1 MEKLMERAVVVVN
14 RSKRSGYRRN
24 ARVGSATGHYKICAT
39 PPRKPS
45 LIEFYSAGR
54 RRIKMRP
61 RNGNLAPFSLHPSAD
76 LIYPG
81 PWFIDRPPP
90 STLPRDFARIRPT
103 DRRLQ
108 PIEGL
113 LAGDEGRGPCSIG
126 GTINRTSYLEQPSN
140 LSFFAPNSFS
150 RRRSWG
156 CCGERRRFGNDFKN

>member
-24 ARVGSATGHYKICAT
+24 ARAGSATGHYKICAT
-39 PPRKPS
+39 PPKTKPDWI
-45 LIEFYSAGR
+45 LFGR
-54 RRIKMRP
+54 PATYKNAAAQWEPRAIFSPPFRRFDLSRP
-61 RNGNLAPFSLHPSAD
+61 
-76 LIYPG
+76 LIY
-81 PWFIDRPPP
+81 RPPSSLYP
-90 STLPRDFARIRPT
+90 ATGFRSDSTDGSAFTT
-103 DRRLQ
+103 DRGVVSR
-108 PIEGL
+108 
-113 LAGDEGRGPCSIG
+113 DEGRGPCSIG